1 LPSVLGPWGLRE
13 GPRSPSNILL
23 LFFQVINERLNL
35 KSLGAR
41 WNPLIDLS
49 LCHIALL
56 KDVLNRLNL
65 QLTLFLIV
73 LVSELLPLLREALL
87 GE

>member
-1 LPSVLGPWGLRE
+1 M
-13 GPRSPSNILL
+13 LL
-23 LFFQVINERLNL
+23 LFQVINEGLNL

-41 WNPLIDLS
+41 WKPLIDLS
-49 LCHIALL
+49 LRHIALL
-56 KDVLNRLNL
+56 EDVLNRLNL